1 MMGTMKKTIYSL
13 DSEKLLAWLKQQ
25 RLSKGLS
32 MRQLAE
38 KLDCPHSFVGKVEQG
53 ERRLD
58 VVEYVHYCKALGIN
72 PTKGLNIIAKSK

>member
-1 MMGTMKKTIYSL
+1 MKKSIYSSKQ
-13 DSEKLLAWLKQQ
+13 DKLITWLKDQ
-25 RLSKGLS
+25 RLAQGLS

-58 VVEYVHYCKALGIN
+58 VIEFVEYGKALNISPIDGI
-72 PTKGLNIIAKSK
+72 KLIIH